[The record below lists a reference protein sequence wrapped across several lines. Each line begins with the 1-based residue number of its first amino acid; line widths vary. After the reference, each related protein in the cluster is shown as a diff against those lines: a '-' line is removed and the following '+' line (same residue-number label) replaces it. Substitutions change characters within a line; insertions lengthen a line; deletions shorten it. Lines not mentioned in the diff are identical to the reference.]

1 VREGGRRDKVG
12 GKQKERKRERKRER
26 ERKKNKNPID
36 QFPS

>member
-12 GKQKERKRERKRER
+12 GKQKERKRER